1 MPPVR
6 VSSGGESGWGEAGM
20 YGPPEPV
27 AAAIKVQDVVIMM
40 IVMMMMM
47 MMMMMVMPG
56 CAGPED
62 DRRGAAARGDQ

>member
-27 AAAIKVQDVVIMM
+27 AAAIKVEDVIIDDDDDDDDDNNDPM
-40 IVMMMMM
+40 ILNNRAKNHTSE
-47 MMMMMVMPG
+47 
-56 CAGPED
+56 CTIAGP
-62 DRRGAAARGDQ
+62 